1 MIIFGSPSRYV
12 QGAGALNQIGV
23 ELARLGGSVAL
34 LVDPVM
40 DEKYGAA
47 IRAAC
52 KSAGLT
58 PPVLTFSGECTDPEI
73 TRLLAALDAQNKP
86 EIVAAIGGGK
96 CIDAG
101 KAMAH
106 QLGARVVT
114 VPSIASTDAPTSHI
128 YVVYDDDHRLVAV
141 RKLPR
146 NPELVIVDT
155 AVIVAAPKQLFL
167 AGIGDAIGKIHEV
180 TCCAEAGGQNMFGG
194 TSAWTAVAL
203 ARSCHDIVLAHAK
216 DALAALDRGEVTPA
230 FERVVEATV
239 LMSGLAFESGGLSVA
254 HSMTRGLSVL
264 VPWSHKMHGMQ
275 IAYANVVQMRL
286 QGAPQDAIDRFAG
299 FCHDIGLPVTLTEL
313 GGRAPTGDEIATL
326 ADMTM
331 TSPHIGHLP
340 EQVTA
345 RDIAEATVWVETRFA
360 AVAA

>member
-12 QGAGALNQIGV
+12 QGAGALNQIGA

-40 DEKYGAA
+40 NEKYGAG

-52 KSAGLT
+52 ESAGLT
-58 PPVLTFSGECTDPEI
+58 PQILIFSGECTDPEI
-73 TRLLAALDAQNKP
+73 SRLLAAVDGPNKP

-101 KAMAH
+101 KAMSH

-141 RKLPR
+141 RKLAR

-155 AVIVAAPKQLFL
+155 AVIVAAPRQLFL

-180 TCCAEAGGQNMFGG
+180 TCCADAGGKNMFGG

-203 ARSCHDIVLAHAK
+203 AKSCHEIVLAHAR

-230 FERVVEATV
+230 FERMVEATV

-254 HSMTRGLSVL
+254 HSMTRGLSAL
-264 VPWSHKMHGMQ
+264 VPWSHQMHGMQ

-286 QGAPQDAIDRFAG
+286 QGATEDAIDRFAG
-299 FCHDIGLPVTLTEL
+299 FCHDIGLPVTLADL
-313 GGRAPTGDEIATL
+313 GDRAPTEDEVTIL

-340 EQVTA
+340 APITS
-345 RDIAEATVWVETRFA
+345 RDIAEAIDWVETRFKA
-360 AVAA
+360 AQ